1 MNKETEEKN
10 VLEQSII
17 DFKKIQEMV
26 AKNSENQIT
35 DILNEAVKKGLKDI
49 ITEAEDTDTDENE
62 YEVEDADTDPNA
74 EVVGQDDIHTDEPTD
89 QDEPENVDV
98 NIDVDDNEGEGM
110 EPEEGDEEEDF
121 DVEPFKTSDDE
132 YDLTNTDV
140 NDIIKV
146 FKKITTDDSVIVKQL
161 EKGKIELI
169 DNETD
174 GDYVIEINPEGGDE
188 EVETEVVAEPEDE
201 TNEMVEEVTEECGAD
216 EMNEEEMIDEGSEIE
231 VELDGE
237 DDTVEEKNM
246 TTSIGTNR
254 RAGRMTQTRQEYA
267 PGKSTNR
274 DGSKLIA
281 QENVD
286 LKAKYDSQVK
296 KLEEAYEAKFNTIN
310 EELSNYKETLMLFRD
325 KIKEMAVLNNNLS
338 KYTKLVTENATTKE
352 EKLSILQRFA
362 NEANTIEQGN
372 ALFESVKVQLGQK
385 LNESSSLNIDKQF
398 SVNSNPG
405 QQKITEKVIYQSKDL
420 QDTIN
425 LINRMNKL
433 K

>member
-385 LNESSSLNIDKQF
+385 LNESSS
-398 SVNSNPG
+398 
-405 QQKITEKVIYQSKDL
+405 
-420 QDTIN
+420 
-425 LINRMNKL
+425 
-433 K
+433 